1 MAEIPDSS
9 SAAADREYL
18 RRRIEEYSKSAKAGQ
33 HFQEGFYG
41 STTSHLTLEQFKK
54 REEQWR
60 VNPFRSPKVS
70 DEKLLSRLQAG
81 PKVAIV
87 SQWSC
92 FYCGADFEN
101 EASLLDHE
109 DDCAE
114 A

>member
-9 SAAADREYL
+9 SAEADREFL
-18 RRRIEEYSKSAKAGQ
+18 RRRIEEYTKSAQAGQ
-33 HFQEGFYG
+33 HFKEGFYG
-41 STTSHLTLEQFKK
+41 SPTPHLTVEQFKK
-54 REEQWR
+54 REEQW

-92 FYCGADFEN
+92 FYCGSEFEN